1 MRNGL
6 LAFFLLALSSAA
18 AGAELLIGTEQLAAA
33 LAAGK
38 VRLIDAENTENY
50 RRAHI
55 PGAVNLYFME
65 LEDSEENLKTG
76 RPVFPQLAA
85 TRFGALGI
93 ARDSEVVVYD
103 NGDGRGA
110 SAVWYIL
117 RFLGHERVRILDG
130 GFRKWLKEQRPVGQ
144 DAPRPV
150 KTTYL
155 PQPGDGWAVKPD
167 RLAQADVLVDARSI
181 AEFSGKENGGARSG
195 GHVPGARSFPWDRL
209 AGDVA
214 TYKGAAPMQRML
226 RQAGITPDKEIVVY
240 CNGGLGRSTH
250 LLAALTL
257 LGYDR
262 VKVYPG
268 SWIEWASDPARP
280 LAR

>member
-6 LAFFLLALSSAA
+6 LVFFLLALPPAA
-18 AGAELLIGTEQLAAA
+18 AGADLLIGTGQLAAA
-33 LAAGK
+33 LAAGQ
-38 VRLIDAENTENY
+38 VRLIDAENAENY

-76 RPVFPQLAA
+76 RPVFPQMAA
-85 TRFGALGI
+85 SRFGALGI
-93 ARDSEVVVYD
+93 ARDSDVVVYD
-103 NGDGRGA
+103 SGDGRGA

-130 GFRKWLKEQRPVGQ
+130 GFRKWLQEQRPVGQ

-155 PQPGDGWAVKPD
+155 PQPGDSWAVKPD
-167 RLAQADVLVDARSI
+167 MLAQADVLVDARSI

-209 AGDVA
+209 SGDVA
-214 TYKGAAPMQRML
+214 TFKGAEPMQRAL
-226 RQAGITPDKEIVVY
+226 RLAGITPEKEIVVY

-257 LGYDR
+257 LGYNK

-280 LAR
+280 VAR